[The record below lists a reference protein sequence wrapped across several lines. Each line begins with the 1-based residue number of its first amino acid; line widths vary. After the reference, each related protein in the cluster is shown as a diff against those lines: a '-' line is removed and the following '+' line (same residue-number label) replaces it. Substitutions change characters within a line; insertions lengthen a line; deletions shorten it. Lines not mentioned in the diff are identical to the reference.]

1 MAEQYCSQVLDSFL
15 KLVRHSRSS
24 ILAFCVLHFTFSLV
38 ATLGNLLVIR
48 ALIKASTIPANV
60 RKMFIS
66 LAFSDLAVGL
76 LPQLMDAIIYA
87 VVWKTTSRGDNLAF
101 LCPTVLSVLYYF
113 MSLLVAASFLNVIFI
128 AFDRLF
134 AVSLHL
140 RYQELVTARRV
151 TTVLVSVWIISCVL
165 AIQFIFFPNEIEM
178 VAAVIGLI
186 GYVLTNMAYVRIY
199 KVVKYHQNQIYSQ
212 NQLQNAQTR
221 QALRQ
226 RKSAYNSLFV
236 SVVVLACYIPFFPC
250 TILYMANTSEISLL
264 IAQFASFFLISLNSS
279 LNPLVYCWRYR
290 EIRQIVKKHIEEYNS
305 HEREHDLRRDLEF

>member
-1 MAEQYCSQVLDSFL
+1 MAEQYCSQMLDSFL
-15 KLVRHSRSS
+15 KLVHHSRSS
-24 ILAFCVLHFTFSLV
+24 IPGFCVSYFTFSLV

-76 LPQLMDAIIYA
+76 LPQLIHAIIFA
-87 VVWKTTSRGDNLAF
+87 VMWKMASRGDNLAC

-113 MSLLVAASFLNVIFI
+113 MYLLVAASFLNVIFI

-140 RYQELVTARRV
+140 RYQELVTPRRI
-151 TTVLVSVWIISCVL
+151 TIVLVSVWIISCVFAFL
-165 AIQFIFFPNEIEM
+165 FIFFPKEIEM
-178 VAAVIGLI
+178 AAAVISLT
-186 GYVLTNMAYVRIY
+186 GYILTIVVYVRIY

-221 QALRQ
+221 EAHRQ

-236 SVVVLACYIPFFPC
+236 AVVFFVCYFPIFPC
-250 TILYMANTSEISLL
+250 TILYKTNTTEISFLV
-264 IAQFASFFLISLNSS
+264 AEFASEFLVCLNSS

-290 EIRQIVKKHIEEYNS
+290 EIRQIVKNTVKKTICMNENMT
-305 HEREHDLRRDLEF
+305 

>member
-1 MAEQYCSQVLDSFL
+1 MAEQYCSQMLDSFL
-15 KLVRHSRSS
+15 KLVHHSRSS
-24 ILAFCVLHFTFSLV
+24 IPAFCVSHFTFSLV

-76 LPQLMDAIIYA
+76 LPQLIHAIIFA
-87 VVWKTTSRGDNLAF
+87 VVWKMASRGGNLAF

-113 MSLLVAASFLNVIFI
+113 MYLLVAASFLNVIFI

-140 RYQELVTARRV
+140 RYQELVTPTRI
-151 TTVLVSVWIISCVL
+151 TIVLVSLWLTSCVL
-165 AIQFIFFPNEIEM
+165 AFLFIFFPKEIEM
-178 VAAVIGLI
+178 VAAVISLT
-186 GYVLTNMAYVRIY
+186 GYILTTVVYVRIY

-221 QALRQ
+221 EAHRQ

-236 SVVVLACYIPFFPC
+236 SVVFLACYFPFFPC
-250 TILYMANTSEISLL
+250 TILYMTNTTEISF
-264 IAQFASFFLISLNSS
+264 IVAQFASEFLICLNSS

-290 EIRQIVKKHIEEYNS
+290 EIRQIVKNTVKKIICTNES
-305 HEREHDLRRDLEF
+305 TT

>member
-1 MAEQYCSQVLDSFL
+1 MDEQYCSQMLDTFL
-15 KLVRHSRSS
+15 KLVHHSRSS
-24 ILAFCVLHFTFSLV
+24 ILAFCVSHFTFSLV

-87 VVWKTTSRGDNLAF
+87 VVWKMASRGENLAF
-101 LCPTVLSVLYYF
+101 LCPTVLSVLSYF
-113 MSLLVAASFLNVIFI
+113 VYSLIAASFLNVTVI
-128 AFDRLF
+128 AGDRLL

-140 RYQELVTARRV
+140 RYQELVTARRL
-151 TTVLVSVWIISCVL
+151 TTVLVSVWIISCV
-165 AIQFIFFPNEIEM
+165 FPILYILFPKEIEM
-178 VAAVIGLI
+178 VTAIISLI
-186 GYVLTNMAYVRIY
+186 GYALTTVAYVRIY

-221 QALRQ
+221 EAHRQ

-236 SVVVLACYIPFFPC
+236 SVVFLACYFPFFPC
-250 TILYMANTSEISLL
+250 TILYETNTSEISFLV
-264 IAQFASFFLISLNSS
+264 AQVASVFLICLNSS
-279 LNPLVYCWRYR
+279 LNPIVYCWRYR
-290 EIRQIVKKHIEEYNS
+290 EIREIVKSTVKKLFHMNENMS
-305 HEREHDLRRDLEF
+305 

>member
-1 MAEQYCSQVLDSFL
+1 MAEQYCSQMLDSFL
-15 KLVRHSRSS
+15 KLVHHSRSS
-24 ILAFCVLHFTFSLV
+24 IPAFCVSHFTFSLV

-140 RYQELVTARRV
+140 RYQELVTPRRI
-151 TTVLVSVWIISCVL
+151 TIVLVSVWIISCVL
-165 AIQFIFFPNEIEM
+165 AFLERHTDKGSPPII
-178 VAAVIGLI
+178 VYL
-186 GYVLTNMAYVRIY
+186 
-199 KVVKYHQNQIYSQ
+199 SQ
-212 NQLQNAQTR
+212 
-221 QALRQ
+221 
-226 RKSAYNSLFV
+226 
-236 SVVVLACYIPFFPC
+236 
-250 TILYMANTSEISLL
+250 
-264 IAQFASFFLISLNSS
+264 
-279 LNPLVYCWRYR
+279 
-290 EIRQIVKKHIEEYNS
+290 
-305 HEREHDLRRDLEF
+305 